1 MVFYLL
7 ISTLRYDILKIPVL
21 PGNVIEGEFG
31 MSLIWNL
38 LLLSVAIFIVAQVM
52 PNIRIKNFG
61 TAIIVAIVF
70 SVINIL
76 AGWLLVL
83 ISFPLII
90 ITFGLFKFVI
100 NAFLLWITN
109 ILVDDFEVKGAVP
122 TLIAA
127 FLIAVIDSALKWI
140 F

>member
-1 MVFYLL
+1 M
-7 ISTLRYDILKIPVL
+7 T
-21 PGNVIEGEFG
+21 
-31 MSLIWNL
+31 LIWNL

-70 SVINIL
+70 SIINIL
-76 AGWLLVL
+76 VGWLLVL
-83 ISFPLII
+83 ISFPLMI

-127 FLIAVIDSALKWI
+127 FLIAVIDSVLKWI

>member
-1 MVFYLL
+1 M
-7 ISTLRYDILKIPVL
+7 T
-21 PGNVIEGEFG
+21 
-31 MSLIWNL
+31 LIWNL

-70 SVINIL
+70 SIINIL
-76 AGWLLVL
+76 VGWLLVL
-83 ISFPLII
+83 ISFPLMI

-109 ILVDDFEVKGAVP
+109 ILVDGFETKGAVP

-127 FLIAVIDSALKWI
+127 FLIAVIDSVLKWI

>member
-1 MVFYLL
+1 
-7 ISTLRYDILKIPVL
+7 
-21 PGNVIEGEFG
+21 

-38 LLLSVAIFIVAQVM
+38 LLLSLAVFIVARIM
-52 PNIRIKNFG
+52 PNIRVKNFG

-76 AGWLLVL
+76 VGWLLVL
-83 ISFPLII
+83 ISFPLMI

-100 NAFLLWITN
+100 NAILLWITN
-109 ILVDDFEVKGAVP
+109 IVVDDFEIKGAVS

-127 FLIAVIDSALKWI
+127 FLIAVIDSVLKWI